1 MTLLHWVNRK
11 RFTLLFI
18 NCVLMASLLL
28 FPHRI
33 DYLNMIALA
42 LFSLSALH
50 ALHDRRIYLW
60 VIGPLLLGNY
70 LFNLYDHSDV
80 LSLVKA
86 LLNLGIFW
94 ALTAGLFVHMVRY
107 RPVTSD
113 LVFGLV
119 AVYIMI
125 AMAFAMGHG
134 IVQMLDSQAYLI
146 SSQPGIAPQLHDLM
160 YYSLVTLTTVGYG
173 DVLPMSPWAR
183 LLASA
188 EGVIGVMF
196 IALGVARGLNLLN
209 EPEPPG
215 HGMP

>member
-1 MTLLHWVNRK
+1 MTLVHWVNRK

-18 NCVLMASLLL
+18 NCVFMAGLLL

-33 DYLNMIALA
+33 DYLNMIALT

-60 VIGPLLLGNY
+60 VLGPLLLGNY
-70 LFNLYDHSDV
+70 LFNLYDHSEV
-80 LSLVKA
+80 LSLAKA
-86 LLNLGIFW
+86 LLNLGIFC

-107 RPVTSD
+107 RPVTRD
-113 LVFGLV
+113 LLFGLI
-119 AVYIMI
+119 AVYLMI

-134 IVQMLDSQAYLI
+134 MLQTLDSQAYLI
-146 SSQPGIAPQLHDLM
+146 SSQPGTTPQLHDLM

-173 DVLPMSPWAR
+173 DVLPISPWAR

-196 IALGVARGLNLLN
+196 IALGVARGLNLIN
-209 EPEPPG
+209 DPEPPG
-215 HGMP
+215 RSLP